1 MRYLITGGAGFVGSH
16 LADALVERGDD
27 IVILDDLTTGR
38 QENIVHLV
46 AGPSSNGTGNGRRP
60 QSGNGRRSHVELVEG
75 TTLEEGLVDELMR
88 TVDGCFH
95 LASAV
100 GVQLVVDRPLESLL
114 RNVRGVD
121 NVTAAAAR
129 HDARLMF
136 TSTSEIYGKNSG
148 DGLHEQSDRLLGPA
162 TTARWGYAT
171 AKTFGEMLAYGYH
184 REHAAEMTVVRLFNT
199 VGPRQTG
206 YYGMVLP
213 RLVRQALDGADLT
226 VYGDGSQSRC
236 FAHVYDVVEAIL
248 MLMDNDDA
256 LGNVWNIGCP
266 TEITILEL
274 AERILEHTGSSS
286 EITFVPYEE
295 AYGEGFEELGR
306 RKPDITALSRLTGW
320 SPTRT
325 VDDAIDDVIAYEQV
339 MRPPAKH
346 PTGQALDVGPD
357 RTPEEAVELT

>member
-1 MRYLITGGAGFVGSH
+1 MRYLVTGGAGFVGSH
-16 LADALVERGDD
+16 LTDALIERGNDV
-27 IVILDDLTTGR
+27 IILDDLSTGR
-38 QENIVHLV
+38 RENISHLF
-46 AGPSSNGTGNGRRP
+46 AEISSNGDGRR
-60 QSGNGRRSHVELVEG
+60 RAAEFVEG
-75 TTLEEGLVDELMR
+75 STLDAALIDDVMR

-100 GVQLVVDRPLESLL
+100 GVQLVVDRPLESLI

-129 HDARLMF
+129 HDCRLLF

-162 TTARWGYAT
+162 TTSRWGYAT
-171 AKTFGEMLAYGYH
+171 AKVFGEMLAYGYH
-184 REHAAEMTVVRLFNT
+184 REQAAEMLVVRLFNT

-213 RLVRQALDGADLT
+213 RFVRQALDGADLT

-236 FAHVYDVVEAIL
+236 FAHVYDVIEAMLLL
-248 MLMDNDDA
+248 MGNEKA
-256 LGNVWNIGCP
+256 LGNAWNIGCP
-266 TEITILEL
+266 TEVTILEL
-274 AERILEHTGSSS
+274 AERVIERTRSGS

-306 RKPDITALSRLTGW
+306 RKPDVSALRDLTGW

-325 VDDAIDDVIAYEQV
+325 VDDAIDDVIAYEKLV
-339 MRPPAKH
+339 RPPAES
-346 PTGQALDVGPD
+346 PTGDAIDIGPD
-357 RTPEEAVELT
+357 RTPDQATRAA